1 MAIPAPSCIGYDA
14 PVVAIRAYAA
24 DCRVFGTVDLGDRRM
39 TDVLNATPEIR
50 VVAARLEDL
59 QSDTVVEL
67 PELLIG
73 REELCVVEA
82 SGSQGDPDRR
92 LKTRTTRVAVEIGP
106 YRVEGS
112 IHGTA
117 ASDPFANMVRRATW
131 VALTD
136 AIISDGVSEM
146 APDAGFRTLIV
157 NRDLATVFREIEE
170 ALTVLPWET
179 WERPAAHQRRGADMT
194 NAYPDEAGHIRA
206 DPDRPRAPDTI
217 V

>member
-1 MAIPAPSCIGYDA
+1 M
-14 PVVAIRAYAA
+14 VALKAYAA
-24 DCRVFGTVDLGDRRM
+24 DCRVFGTVELGDRRM

-59 QSDTVVEL
+59 ASNTVVEL

-82 SGSQGDPDRR
+82 TGPQGDPARR
-92 LKTRTTRVAVEIGP
+92 LKTQTTRIAVEVGP

-117 ASDPFANMVRRATW
+117 ASDPLATMVRRATW

-136 AIISDGVSEM
+136 AIISDRSSGQASDGEL
-146 APDAGFRTLIV
+146 RTLIV
-157 NRDLATVFREIEE
+157 NRELASVFKEIEE
-170 ALTVLPWET
+170 ALAALPWET
-179 WERPAAHQRRGADMT
+179 WERADTPWRRGADMT
-194 NAYPDEAGHIRA
+194 NAYSDDGPRDR
-206 DPDRPRAPDTI
+206 PDRNSPGASDP
-217 V
+217 VV